1 LVEKQIIE
9 YGMRYRKKKIKRQH
23 SMIKNLEEFLEEKI
37 STLDFVD
44 GVIPGEIKVGGATG
58 ENLIVK
64 YKYSTV
70 SGAKLIARSGS
81 SIQEVF
87 VVTRFPEKLKKVIE
101 GLSS

>member
-1 LVEKQIIE
+1 
-9 YGMRYRKKKIKRQH
+9 
-23 SMIKNLEEFLEEKI
+23 MIKGLREFLEENI

-44 GVIPGEIKVGGATG
+44 GIIPGEIKVGSATG

-70 SGAKLIARSGS
+70 SGAKLIAKSGS

-87 VVTRFPEKLKKVIE
+87 VVTRFPEKLREVLEVIAE
-101 GLSS
+101 

>member
-1 LVEKQIIE
+1 
-9 YGMRYRKKKIKRQH
+9 MRHRKHKIKRQH
-23 SMIKNLEEFLEEKI
+23 GMIKGLREFLEENI

-44 GVIPGEIKVGGATG
+44 GIIPGEIKVGSATG

-70 SGAKLIARSGS
+70 SGAKLIAKSGS

-87 VVTRFPEKLKKVIE
+87 VVTRFPEKLREVIE
-101 GLSS
+101 AE

>member
-1 LVEKQIIE
+1 
-9 YGMRYRKKKIKRQH
+9 MRHRKYKIKRQH
-23 SMIKNLEEFLEEKI
+23 SMIKGLREFLEENI

-44 GVIPGEIKVGGATG
+44 GIIPGEIKVGSATG

-87 VVTRFPEKLKKVIE
+87 VVTRFPEKLREVIE
-101 GLSS
+101 GYR

>member
-1 LVEKQIIE
+1 
-9 YGMRYRKKKIKRQH
+9 MRHRKHKIKRQH
-23 SMIKNLEEFLEEKI
+23 GMIKGLREFLEENI

-44 GVIPGEIKVGGATG
+44 GIIPGEIKVGSATG

-70 SGAKLIARSGS
+70 SGAKLIAKSGS

-87 VVTRFPEKLKKVIE
+87 VVTRFPEKLREVIE
-101 GLSS
+101 VE

>member
-1 LVEKQIIE
+1 
-9 YGMRYRKKKIKRQH
+9 MRHRKHKIKRQH
-23 SMIKNLEEFLEEKI
+23 GMIKGLREFLEENI

-44 GVIPGEIKVGGATG
+44 GIIPGEIKVGSATG

-70 SGAKLIARSGS
+70 SGAKLIAKSGS

-87 VVTRFPEKLKKVIE
+87 VVTRFPEKLREMIE
-101 GLSS
+101 AE

>member
-1 LVEKQIIE
+1 
-9 YGMRYRKKKIKRQH
+9 MRHRKHKIKRQH
-23 SMIKNLEEFLEEKI
+23 GMIKGLKEFLEANI

-44 GVIPGEIKVGGATG
+44 GIIPGEIKVGSATG
-58 ENLIVK
+58 ENLIVR

-87 VVTRFPEKLKKVIE
+87 VVTRFPERLKEVIE
-101 GLSS
+101 EYA

>member
-1 LVEKQIIE
+1 
-9 YGMRYRKKKIKRQH
+9 
-23 SMIKNLEEFLEEKI
+23 MIKGLREFPEEKV
-37 STLDFVD
+37 SALDFVE
-44 GVIPGEIKVGGATG
+44 GVIPGEIKVGSATG

-87 VVTRFPEKLKKVIE
+87 VVTGSPEKLKKALE
-101 GLSS
+101 GLSE

>member
-1 LVEKQIIE
+1 
-9 YGMRYRKKKIKRQH
+9 
-23 SMIKNLEEFLEEKI
+23 MIKGLREFLEENI

-44 GVIPGEIKVGGATG
+44 GIIPGEIKVGSATG

-70 SGAKLIARSGS
+70 SGAKLIAKSGS

-87 VVTRFPEKLKKVIE
+87 VVTRFPEKLKGVIE
-101 GLSS
+101 VIAE

>member
-1 LVEKQIIE
+1 
-9 YGMRYRKKKIKRQH
+9 MRHRKHKIKRQH
-23 SMIKNLEEFLEEKI
+23 SMIKGLKDFLEENI

-44 GVIPGEIKVGGATG
+44 GIIPGEIKVGSATG

-70 SGAKLIARSGS
+70 SGAKLIAKSGS

-87 VVTRFPEKLKKVIE
+87 VVTRFPEKLREVIE
-101 GLSS
+101 VIAE

>member
-1 LVEKQIIE
+1 
-9 YGMRYRKKKIKRQH
+9 MRHRKHKIKRQH
-23 SMIKNLEEFLEEKI
+23 GMIKGLREFLEENI

-44 GVIPGEIKVGGATG
+44 GIIPGEIKVGSATG

-70 SGAKLIARSGS
+70 SGAKLIAKSGS

-87 VVTRFPEKLKKVIE
+87 VATRFPEKLREVIE
-101 GLSS
+101 AE